1 MLEYLNNGNNWKWPE
16 LEAEKSG
23 TIFKWLAFNANRHW
37 KILSILWLD
46 YKLAFIVG
54 QIVFNLNKSSLKP
67 LYIWL
72 RCHE

>member
-1 MLEYLNNGNNWKWPE
+1 MLEYLNNGNNWKWPDFE
-16 LEAEKSG
+16 VK
-23 TIFKWLAFNANRHW
+23 RHW